1 VTPGPQDL
9 PDLTALP
16 DRPATLVKMDNPEAL
31 EKEVNK
37 AHQDHQE
44 MPDQMVT
51 MVPQEHQAS
60 QALQEPNPLQFQDR
74 KDQMGHQAQVDSQ
87 VQTEKPHNPE
97 APDLLA
103 PPDPLASQETLE
115 PTDSPEAME
124 MQEPPDPTLLTAHAH
139 NAPKLLLQA
148 NKTLMEAKLQPPL
161 QLQQLLQFLKSQP
174 LKVTVVALLLHAK
187 LLVNKPS

>member
-1 VTPGPQDL
+1 MGP
-9 PDLTALP
+9 PDP
-16 DRPATLVKMDNPEAL
+16 RATQVKMDNPEAL
-31 EKEVNK
+31 AKEVNK
-37 AHQDHQE
+37 VPQDHQE

-51 MVPQEHQAS
+51 TVPQEHQAN

-74 KDQMGHQAQVDSQ
+74 KDQMGHQ
-87 VQTEKPHNPE
+87 
-97 APDLLA
+97 DLLA
-103 PPDPLASQETLE
+103 NPAPTAMLLNLEPQDPLVPPDPLASQETLE

-148 NKTLMEAKLQPPL
+148 NKTLMEAKLLPPL
-161 QLQQLLQFLKSQP
+161 RLQRLLQFLKSQP